1 MAEVK
6 KQKKEKSKFG
16 KIIKIGLIT
25 LGVFFLLIIAAAIA
39 IPYFF
44 RDELLE
50 LTKKEINKNI
60 NAEVNFSDVGL
71 SVWKN
76 FPDITFTL
84 NDLEVTGVDQFDGI
98 NLASIGKLDLSM
110 DIMSVIQKEEG
121 QPIEVHSIGLVEPDI
136 NILILRDGSA
146 NYDIA
151 KSTGETEESTEPTE
165 FQLALSEY
173 FIKDGKIVYDDRQ
186 GGSYLKI
193 EGLNH
198 SGKGNFTESIYD
210 VLTTTKM
217 DGLTVSSGGMSY
229 LKSAKVNADI
239 TVNADMNN
247 SKFTLK
253 ENTIDINALRLDL
266 DGFVQPK
273 GNDVNMD
280 MSFNAPSTRFKDFL
294 SLIPGA
300 YTKEFQDVTADGTF
314 KLKGN
319 AKGTLNETALPS
331 FNVDLDVADGSFQY
345 PDLPMGMKDINTNIK
360 VVSNSSDLDN
370 IAIDITKLHLLL
382 GKNPF
387 DAQLKLRTPLS
398 DPDVD
403 AIVDGIIDLEDISK
417 AFPIEGVES
426 LKGKIT
432 SDIAIKTKMSYIDNE
447 EYEKVDMEGKLKL
460 EDMDYAS
467 EGMPHVL
474 VNLAQMDFTPQNVKL
489 NEFDA
494 KIGKSDI
501 KASGTLDNILAYF
514 SPGKTM
520 KGKLKLRSNYFDAN
534 EWLTEEEET
543 TGPAPTPTPTG
554 EPTEVFDQF
563 DFELDAEMKKIS
575 YEEDELLNT
584 VAKGSFTPQKIDLKQ
599 LSTQV
604 GKSDI
609 KIDGELTNIFGFLF
623 DNEIIGGNINL
634 SSNLLDLNELLGY
647 DEAAEPAPESNAS
660 RKATTVGEAEAD
672 GIILVPEY
680 LDVTLNTNIKEVL
693 YTNLD
698 LKNMKGRVDVKNEE
712 VSLSDVA
719 VDLLGGRMQLT
730 GGYDTKDKAKPTF
743 ALGYDIDRFD
753 FQKSFNTFNTFKA
766 AAPIG
771 EFVKGLFNSKLN
783 LTGVMG
789 KDMMPDLNT
798 LSADGDFLTIDALI
812 QNFIPLKEVSNKLNI
827 KYLNDDIRLTNTMNK
842 FKIKDGRVLLD
853 EFPFKY
859 KDIKMRVGGSHGFD
873 QSIDYVMSMDVPL
886 ALIEKGKVAGYAES
900 GRDFL
905 NGIAGKAGI
914 NLDNLNLGDMVQ
926 IDLKLTGP
934 MTKPNVKVVK
944 VKMSDSEGNSVKDA
958 LVDGIKDIVDD
969 KIQEGKDLA
978 TEKAEELIDKAN
990 DKAEE
995 AIDQVKDVAEDKIKE
1010 ATDKVKDQVK
1020 DQVED
1025 KVEEVVGDKVKD
1037 ASDKVKDQV
1046 GDKIDDALEGKADDV
1061 KDQVKEGLDKWN
1073 PWKKKKKK
1081 KDE

>member
-1 MAEVK
+1 MTEVK

-25 LGVFFLLIIAAAIA
+25 FGVFFLLLIAAAVA

-84 NDLEVTGVDQFDGI
+84 NDLEVTGIDQFKGI

-121 QPIEVHSIGLVEPDI
+121 KPIAIHSIGLVKPDI
-136 NILILRDGSA
+136 NILVLRDGSA
-146 NYDIA
+146 NYDIVKTA
-151 KSTGETEESTEPTE
+151 EETAETTEATE

-173 FIKDGKIVYDDRQ
+173 FIEDGNFVYDDRQ

-193 EGLNH
+193 DGLDH
-198 SGKGNFTESIYD
+198 QGKGDFTESIYD
-210 VLTTTKM
+210 ILTTTKM
-217 DGLTVSSGGMSY
+217 NGLTVSSGGMSY
-229 LKSAKVNADI
+229 LKNAKVNGNI
-239 TVNADMNN
+239 TVNADMN
-247 SKFTLK
+247 SSTFTLK
-253 ENTIDINALRLDL
+253 DNSIDINALRLNV
-266 DGFVQPK
+266 DGFVQTK
-273 GNDVNMD
+273 GDDVNMD
-280 MSFNAPSTRFKDFL
+280 VNFNAPSTKFKDLL

-300 YTKEFQDVTADGTF
+300 YTKEFQDVTTDGTF

-319 AKGTLNETALPS
+319 AKGTYNETVLPS
-331 FNVDLDVADGSFQY
+331 FNLDLDIADGSFQY

-360 VVSNSSDLDN
+360 IVSNSSDLDQM
-370 IAIDITKLHLLL
+370 AIDITKLHLLL

-403 AIVDGIIDLEDISK
+403 AIIDGIIDLEDISK

-447 EYEKVDMEGKLKL
+447 EYEKVDMKGKLKL
-460 EDMDYAS
+460 ENMDYAS
-467 EGMPHVL
+467 ADMPHVL
-474 VNLAQMDFTPQNVKL
+474 INLAQMDFTPQNVKL

-514 SPGKTM
+514 SPGKTV

-534 EWLTEEEET
+534 EWLTEEEAST
-543 TGPAPTPTPTG
+543 TAPTPTG
-554 EPTEVFDQF
+554 ETTEVFDQF

-584 VAKGSFTPQKIDLKQ
+584 VAKGSFTPQKIELKQ
-599 LSTQV
+599 LSTQI

-609 KIDGELTNIFGFLF
+609 KINGELTNIFGFLF

-634 SSNLLDLNELLGY
+634 NSNLLDLNELLGY
-647 DEAAEPAPESNAS
+647 EETPAPATNA
-660 RKATTVGEAEAD
+660 KQAAPAVDPEAN
-672 GIILVPEY
+672 GIILVPDY
-680 LDVTLNTNIKEVL
+680 LDITLNTDIKEVL

-698 LKNMKGRVDVKNEE
+698 LKNMKGKVNVKNEK
-712 VSLSDVA
+712 VSLTDVD
-719 VDLLGGRMQLT
+719 VDLLGGRMKLT

-743 ALGYDIDRFD
+743 AFGYDISKFD
-753 FQKSFNTFNTFKA
+753 FQKSFNTFNTFQS

-771 EFVKGLFNSKLN
+771 QYVKGLFNTTLN
-783 LTGVMG
+783 LSGVMG
-789 KDMMPDLNT
+789 KDMMPDMNT
-798 LSADGDFLTIDALI
+798 LSADGDFFTIDALV
-812 QNFIPLKEVSNKLNI
+812 QNFIPMKEISNKLNI

-842 FKIKDGRVLLD
+842 FKVRDGRVLLE
-853 EFPFKY
+853 EFPFEY
-859 KDIKMRVGGSHGFD
+859 KQIKMRMGGSHGFD
-873 QSIDYVMSMDVPL
+873 QSIDYVMSLDVPL
-886 ALIEKGKVAGYAES
+886 ELIDKGKVAGYAES

-905 NGIAGKAGI
+905 NGFAGKAGI
-914 NLDNLNLGDMVQ
+914 NLDKLKIGDMVQ
-926 IDLKLTGP
+926 IDLQLTGP
-934 MTKPNVKVVK
+934 MNKPNVKILK
-944 VKMSDSEGNSVKDA
+944 VKMSDSEGNSTKDA
-958 LVDGIKDIVDD
+958 LIDGIKDIVDD

-978 TEKAEELIDKAN
+978 TEKANELIDQAN
-990 DKAEE
+990 VKAEE
-995 AIDQVKDVAEDKIKE
+995 ALDQVKDVAEDK
-1010 ATDKVKDQVK
+1010 VKDVTEQVKEEVGTKVEEAVGEQVK
-1020 DQVED
+1020 DATE
-1025 KVEEVVGDKVKD
+1025 KVEEAVGDKVE
-1037 ASDKVKDQV
+1037 
-1046 GDKIDDALEGKADDV
+1046 DALEGKADGV
-1061 KDQVKEGLDKWN
+1061 KDQVKDGIGKWN
-1073 PWKKKKKK
+1073 PFGKKKK

>member
-1 MAEVK
+1 MAEIK
-6 KQKKEKSKFG
+6 KKKKEKSKFG

-25 LGVFFLLIIAAAIA
+25 FGVLFLLLIAAAVA

-71 SVWKN
+71 SIWKN

-84 NDLEVTGVDQFDGI
+84 NDLEVTGVDQFEGI

-110 DIMSVIQKEEG
+110 DIMSVIQKKEG
-121 QPIEVHSIGLVEPDI
+121 QPIAIHSIGLVKPDI
-136 NILILRDGSA
+136 NVLVLRDGSA

-151 KSTGETEESTEPTE
+151 KSTGETAEATEPTE

-173 FIKDGKIVYDDRQ
+173 FIEDGNLVYDDRQ

-198 SGKGNFTESIYD
+198 KGKGDFTEAIYD
-210 VLTTTKM
+210 IATTTKM
-217 DGLTVSSGGMSY
+217 DGLTLSSGGMSY
-229 LKSAKVNADI
+229 LKNAKVNADI
-239 TVNADMNN
+239 TVNADMNT

-253 ENTIDINALRLDL
+253 DNSININALRLDL

-280 MSFNAPSTRFKDFL
+280 MNFNAPSTKFKDFL

-300 YTKEFQDVTADGTF
+300 YTKEFQDVTANGTF
-314 KLKGN
+314 QFKGDV
-319 AKGTLNETALPS
+319 KGTLNETALPA
-331 FNVDLDVADGSFQY
+331 FNLDFDVADGSFQY
-345 PDLPMGMKDINTNIK
+345 PDLPMGMKEINTNIK
-360 VVSNSSDLDN
+360 IASNSSDLDD
-370 IAIDITKLHLLL
+370 IAIDVTKLHLLL
-382 GKNPF
+382 GNNPF

-403 AIVDGIIDLEDISK
+403 AIIDGIIDLEDISK
-417 AFPIEGVES
+417 AFPMEGVQS
-426 LKGKIT
+426 MKGKIT
-432 SDIAIKTKMSYIDNE
+432 ADIAVKTKMSYIDNE
-447 EYEKVDMEGKLKL
+447 EYEKVDMKGKMQL
-460 EDMDYAS
+460 ENIDYAA
-467 EGMPHVL
+467 EGTPPIL

-494 KIGKSDI
+494 KIGKSDL

-534 EWLTEEEET
+534 EWLTEEEAST
-543 TGPAPTPTPTG
+543 TSPAPTPIPTG

-575 YEEDELLNT
+575 YEDNELLNT

-634 SSNLLDLNELLGY
+634 NSNLLDLNELMGY
-647 DEAAEPAPESNAS
+647 EETPVPASNA
-660 RKATTVGEAEAD
+660 KQATPAADAEAS

-680 LDVTLNTNIKEVL
+680 LDVTLNTDIKEVL

-698 LKNMKGRVDVKNEE
+698 LKNMKGKVNVKNEKI
-712 VSLSDVA
+712 SLTDVD
-719 VDLLGGRMQLT
+719 VDLLGGRMKLT

-743 ALGYDIDRFD
+743 AFGYDINKFD
-753 FQKSFNTFNTFKA
+753 FQKSFNTFNSFQS

-771 EFVKGLFNSKLN
+771 EYIKGLFNSKLN
-783 LTGVMG
+783 LSGVMG
-789 KDMMPDLNT
+789 KDMMPDLNS
-798 LSADGDFLTIDALI
+798 LSADGNFFTIDALV
-812 QNFIPLKEVSNKLNI
+812 QNFIPLKAISNKLNI
-827 KYLNDDIRLTNTMNK
+827 KYLNDDIRLTNTMNE
-842 FKIKDGRVLLD
+842 FKVRDGRVLLE
-853 EFPFKY
+853 EFPIEY

-873 QSIDYVMSMDVPL
+873 QSIDYVMSLDVPL
-886 ALIEKGKVAGYAES
+886 ALIEKGSVAGYAES

-905 NGIAGKAGI
+905 NGIAGKAGL
-914 NLDNLNLGDMVQ
+914 NLDKLNLGDMVQ

-934 MTKPNVKVVK
+934 MNKPNVKILK
-944 VKMSDSEGNSVKDA
+944 VKMSDSEGNSTKDA

-978 TEKAEELIDKAN
+978 AEKADELIDKAN

-995 AIDQVKDVAEDKIKE
+995 AMDQVKDVAEDKVNE
-1010 ATDKVKDQVK
+1010 VVDQVK
-1020 DQVED
+1020 DEVGD
-1025 KVEEVVGDKVKD
+1025 KVEEVVGEQVKD
-1037 ASDKVKDQV
+1037 ATDKVKDQV
-1046 GDKIDDALEGKADDV
+1046 GDKVDDALEGKAEGV
-1061 KDQVKEGLDKWN
+1061 KDGIDKWN
-1073 PWKKKKKK
+1073 PFKKKKK